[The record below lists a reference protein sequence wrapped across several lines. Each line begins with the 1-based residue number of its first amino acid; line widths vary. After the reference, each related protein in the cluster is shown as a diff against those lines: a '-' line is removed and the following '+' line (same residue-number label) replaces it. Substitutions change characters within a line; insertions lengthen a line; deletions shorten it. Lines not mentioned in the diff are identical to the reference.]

1 MKQKILKLR
10 FDSPLLLE
18 QIYKAVPEM
27 RFIFNFP
34 TPRNIWLAGGALRT
48 LLDSD
53 TVSKFSPE
61 VTDID
66 LFFDS
71 PLSKKDTEEYFKEH
85 PETTWKKVFECPEGK
100 LTTYKNKKTGW
111 KVQLITVNY
120 YSNAEALLESFDFT
134 VTQFATDGE
143 YFWMGESS
151 YDDVTNKR
159 LRWNVITYPSSSLH
173 RMTKY
178 VKKGFHMREEDY
190 NEFVATLW
198 THNPSIVDTRLV
210 YVD

>member
-18 QIYKAVPEM
+18 QIYKAVQELRYVFM
-27 RFIFNFP
+27 SP
-34 TPRNIWLAGGALRT
+34 TPRRVWLAGGALRS
-48 LLDSD
+48 LFDSD
-53 TVSKFSPE
+53 TVSNYSPE

-66 LFFDS
+66 LFFGS
-71 PLSKKDTEEYFKEH
+71 QGFKSQVEEYFKEH
-85 PETTWKKVFECPEGK
+85 FETAWKKVFECPEGK
-100 LTTYKNKKTGW
+100 LTTYKNTKTGW

-120 YSNAEALLESFDFT
+120 YPNAEALLESFDFT

-178 VKKGFHMREEDY
+178 VKKGYHMREEDY
-190 NEFVATLW
+190 QEFVETLW
-198 THNPSIVDTRLV
+198 SRSPSVTDQKLV

>member
-10 FDSPLLLE
+10 FDSPLMLE
-18 QIYKAVPEM
+18 QIYKAVPEL
-27 RFIFNFP
+27 RVLLSSNV
-34 TPRNIWLAGGALRT
+34 WLGGGALRT

-66 LFFDS
+66 LFFHS
-71 PLSKKDTEEYFKEH
+71 PEGSRVIKTFFDEQTSS
-85 PETTWKKVFECPEGK
+85 WKKVFECPEGK
-100 LTTYKNKKTGW
+100 LTTYKNTKTGW

-120 YSNAEALLESFDFT
+120 YPNAEALLESFDFT